1 MKEKMLEQFTFSS
14 EFKEKL
20 VLLVMYRNQSVKEV
34 AKSYN
39 LPNNQILNWINQ
51 SHRPLFANFF
61 SFPKSMNLSTKGGHF
76 EIGQTG
82 SIRRGLSK

>member
-1 MKEKMLEQFTFSS
+1 MKKKMLEQFTFSS

-51 SHRPLFANFF
+51 SH
-61 SFPKSMNLSTKGGHF
+61 
-76 EIGQTG
+76 
-82 SIRRGLSK
+82 